1 MSTLPSKYIWRM
13 VCTKGRLA
21 LTLTLALVALFATV
35 GVLAKDYSTFPAG
48 NAAHEPT
55 TFMASLSS
63 LSSKVTTQFFNASS
77 PMPTAT
83 PTPLPGIC
91 SNAPTT
97 ACGLDSDCPAG
108 GTCKIPTSGGTVM
121 PDQPCLAQASGI
133 SGGCTANDVS
143 VAQTT
148 SLRVLDK
155 DPVADGVQGCL
166 QPGDTATV
174 SFVAQFHST
183 ATTRYD
189 VGVWT
194 SQDGGSA
201 LTGNSCS
208 VANFPSAPT
217 PPWLNQESSI
227 PADVCGD
234 ISSAADVYSSI
245 NNIEVACVD
254 TNGDGNLDINTC
266 LSWSQNATKK
276 SADACT
282 SPIQATAGTTSKCNC
297 GKLPGIAILVPGKIK
312 VDKVTKDPNGNT
324 VNDPT
329 VFNFTISGPDGD
341 LPDNFQLAHADAV
354 HESPA
359 LNAAAGAGTQ
369 YAVTEQPNS
378 AYSTT
383 ATCVSDQ
390 FLADGVTLRP
400 AQNPFAGNGMV
411 TLHAGETLT
420 CTYTNRLID
429 RCAGVTCQAD
439 TECATYAC
447 DPGDGVCKPSY
458 EPATT
463 GCTGTSNNGVCDATD
478 HCDGAGSCVDEYKGA
493 ETTCREAVNACDVAE
508 VCSGNSGA
516 CTAPD
521 VFASADTTCTGTSN
535 GGVCDAQ
542 DTCSGT
548 DANCVDQYKGA
559 ETTCREAVNGC
570 DVAEACSGN
579 SGACTAPDVFA
590 SADTTCTGT
599 SNGGVC
605 DAQDTCSGTDA
616 TCVDHYK
623 GAETTCRP
631 ALNECDVSEV
641 CSGDSGACTATDAF
655 ASADTPCS
663 FGQSNGGACD
673 ATDHCSGTGAT
684 CVDEFDT
691 PPQVTLALDL
701 LCENPGGPEQGGA
714 QATQLVAT
722 ASPVGPAYSY
732 YWTGPDGSPILNGE
746 GEPLDAAAITPTKPG
761 TYTVVVTNKDT
772 SCPTN
777 AAFKLCFDGSQVA
790 DQGAA
795 AVSTQ
800 PQATASF
807 NVPARSEPTGF
818 RAYLAKLLSVFG

>member
-13 VCTKGRLA
+13 VCTNGRLA

-297 GKLPGIAILVPGKIK
+297 GKLPGIAILVPGRIK

-329 VFNFTISGPDGD
+329 LFNFTISGPDGD
-341 LPDNFQLAHADAV
+341 LPDNFQLANADAV
-354 HESPA
+354 HDSPS

-369 YAVTEQPNS
+369 YAVTEQPNT
-378 AYSTT
+378 AYTTT

-390 FLADGVTLRP
+390 FLADGVTPRP

-463 GCTGTSNNGVCDATD
+463 GSTGTSNNGVCDATD
-478 HCDGAGSCVDEYKGA
+478 HCDGAGSCVDE
-493 ETTCREAVNACDVAE
+493 
-508 VCSGNSGA
+508 
-516 CTAPD
+516 
-521 VFASADTTCTGTSN
+521 
-535 GGVCDAQ
+535 
-542 DTCSGT
+542 
-548 DANCVDQYKGA
+548 YKGA

-795 AVSTQ
+795 AVFTQ